1 MKKSIALLSLFICFG
16 AAVGHTQ
23 PFVRAAL
30 GLNRFHYKFSS
41 SYQDAFIQ
49 ATGATYETQP
59 GSGFQAAAGGGLEL
73 GPHASIIVEANF
85 VQRKMAW
92 TTQENYDI
100 DITDRN
106 GSTSTVLGFPVWTER
121 VTEIEVPVY
130 FRYTAFE
137 GRFSPTL
144 AVGLS
149 FNMAFKGKGDNV
161 IETQNKTYP
170 NGDYP
175 LKFGSARTDDYKAF
189 DMAINLRP
197 GLLFKIDDDG
207 VMKLTLDANFS
218 TGLTDLVSQ
227 ARKDFLAADGID
239 ILGTQKNRGA
249 LFNLGF
255 EFCFACE

>member
-1 MKKSIALLSLFICFG
+1 MKKSITLSLFICFF
-16 AAVGHTQ
+16 AAIGNAQ
-23 PFVRAAL
+23 PFIRAAL
-30 GLNRFHYKFSS
+30 GLNLAHYKFSS

-49 ATGATYETQP
+49 STGATYETQS
-59 GSGFQAAAGGGLEL
+59 GSGFQGGLGGGIEL
-73 GPHASIIVEANF
+73 GPHAAIIIEANF

-100 DITDRN
+100 DIIDRN
-106 GSTSTVLGFPVWTER
+106 GGTSTVLGFPVWTE
-121 VTEIEVPVY
+121 VVKEIQVPVY

-149 FNMAFKGKGDNV
+149 FNIPFKGKGDNV

-175 LKFGSARTDDYKAF
+175 LKFGSARTDDYKSF
-189 DMAINLRP
+189 DMAVNLRP

-207 VMKLTLDANFS
+207 IMKLTLDANFS

-255 EFCFACE
+255 EFCFSCE